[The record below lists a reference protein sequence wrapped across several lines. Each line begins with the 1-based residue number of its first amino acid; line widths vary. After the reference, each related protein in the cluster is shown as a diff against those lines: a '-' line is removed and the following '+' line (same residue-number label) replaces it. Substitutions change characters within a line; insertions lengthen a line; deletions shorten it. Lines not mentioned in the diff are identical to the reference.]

1 MRFLGIHPV
10 QSVVNSPTQLSG
22 RGFARIFH
30 MKLVLSQLYVFW
42 CSKMEVGYCNLSKT
56 DFSKRELTPLDPSRK
71 MRSEIPLFLAYKTYI
86 KCAIWNSSRSPRMP
100 RMKVKWCQDPRLG
113 PPIPHAPGARM
124 TWVKQTPSNK
134 RYGEI
139 LFQKVAS
146 GYLLHFVQD
155 GSSKSALKK

>member
-42 CSKMEVGYCNLSKT
+42 CSKMEVGNCNLSKT

-71 MRSEIPLFLAYKTYI
+71 MRSEIPLLSRCVLTDKTYI
-86 KCAIWNSSRSPRMP
+86 KCAIWNSSRSPRMPGIRPRSPRMP

-124 TWVKQTPSNK
+124 T
-134 RYGEI
+134 
-139 LFQKVAS
+139 
-146 GYLLHFVQD
+146 
-155 GSSKSALKK
+155 

>member
-71 MRSEIPLFLAYKTYI
+71 MRSEIPLFLA
-86 KCAIWNSSRSPRMP
+86 CATALPKLLQTLPQALPEPPRALP
-100 RMKVKWCQDPRLG
+100 ELL
-113 PPIPHAPGARM
+113 
-124 TWVKQTPSNK
+124 QTLP
-134 RYGEI
+134 E
-139 LFQKVAS
+139 
-146 GYLLHFVQD
+146 LL
-155 GSSKSALKK
+155 